1 MKTLKRVMCVDD
13 DPDIRTVLEFSL
25 KSLGG
30 YEVRVCSSGQ
40 EALDEASHF
49 LPELILLD
57 VMMPE
62 MDGIKTLAA
71 FHLMPCMINVP
82 IVFLT
87 AKATREELED
97 LLTYG
102 ASGVIIKP
110 FDPVTL
116 PQDITLYWSQKG
128 G

>member
-25 KSLGG
+25 RKLGG
-30 YEVRVCSSGQ
+30 YEVKVCSSGQ
-40 EALDEASHF
+40 EALAEASHF
-49 LPELILLD
+49 LPELVLLD

-62 MDGIKTLAA
+62 MDGVKTLAA
-71 FHLMPCMINVP
+71 FHLLPCMKNIP

-87 AKATREELED
+87 AKATREELEE

-116 PQDITLYWSQKG
+116 PQNITLYWNPSDG
-128 G
+128 